1 MNLDVLRAHVE
12 VLDSSPLEVGDF
24 SLHLQRFL
32 NDLWRLV
39 LASALHRENGLVNKP
54 SLLIVKFK
62 ELAIL
67 SGSFAKGDKSLKQ
80 VLMPIQ
86 FLFKLFEAV

>member
-1 MNLDVLRAHVE
+1 MLSADVK
-12 VLDSSPLEVGDF
+12 VLNASPFEVGDF
-24 SLHLQRFL
+24 PLHLKRLL

-67 SGSFAKGDKSLKQ
+67 TGSFAIGDKSLKQ

-86 FLFKLFEAV
+86 FLFELFEAV